1 MPVDFRDCFWGEGNN
16 GFHVLYRNMKYGYV
30 VSKDLAEFFKE
41 RSVIEETNS
50 KLLSK
55 LAKHASNCCSQGSFA
70 PLWSILRTSTEKLAT
85 LHMQM
90 VQRFQELIKDIIKYS
105 EDQHKRHKSCKEEES
120 GTCDVVQTIQLTTI
134 ALQKAKENFNA
145 RSMEYEK
152 LRRDNASL
160 KELEKA
166 EMKCKKACD
175 DYKFYIDKYSTVRE
189 DFEKKMMVT
198 CEHFQSIEEAHIKQI
213 KVFLSNYAHVLESGH
228 ALIGQ
233 VHVEFLQ
240 QCNEMDVDK
249 LLEHMINE
257 RGTGTEKPGPVSF
270 EDADLSPI
278 GQPQSPDSSENHNEE
293 KSYKKEGK
301 KMSLHRKSKPSRRT
315 TSLLDLFFSSS
326 LGNSDPSGVTNST
339 PPNNQVIENDND
351 VPKPTPPIGNT
362 LNRTNFRASKYWQ
375 SYWNSWSS
383 GFLKSKREKRKEKK
397 KKKMN
402 GIKDDSG
409 VTSGDGDSQDRVT
422 NPQIDAEGFT
432 IRPPERNQEYQK
444 DPFYSSSD
452 NDSDATTAF
461 SPLDDDEKDC
471 KNRIHIEIKPVSN
484 CTGMSASNDEL
495 IATVGKFSLSPDP
508 QRTIN
513 RPTSSAASTPDEG
526 PLKRSI
532 SMSNPLNKADTDLFS
547 IFSPSASSAST
558 PTGPAV
564 GGFPSPSSSIPNSKP
579 PSLGEM
585 AQSTT
590 ESKNSVALDSSSEV
604 EPELANN
611 EVQKP
616 LSTSRVGTPTSSI
629 LLHVLPRPPSR
640 RAFEATTRGRM
651 SPLPYAMTRTE
662 SISSLTSDFKTTS
675 MPVGSSRGPSP
686 LTIGMSDTIP
696 LAIAFNEIVNACFK
710 GTDETR
716 CQVRLMGDMKVSFP
730 AGIVQVLANN
740 PSPAHLVFKL
750 SKASKIE
757 TILPNKQLISL
768 DPSQSTKEQYVYEF
782 NMQALTAL
790 LRKQYEQ
797 SPTASYFNI
806 DILKY
811 HIKTLHGAKST
822 PLHLV
827 AYWKCEPTSTDLR
840 IDYKFNA
847 SSLSNPS
854 SLSNINII
862 VPVNGGVTDVQSKPK
877 IIWNSDTSRAMWKLA
892 ELSQSSD
899 GGGLGSLRAH
909 FDLSSGPSSVCALA
923 AQFICNN
930 TSLSGAEFELVGLG
944 YRLSLVKKQVVA
956 GKYLCE
962 SDPVSN
968 YYG

>member
-293 KSYKKEGK
+293 KSYKKEG
-301 KMSLHRKSKPSRRT
+301 
-315 TSLLDLFFSSS
+315 
-326 LGNSDPSGVTNST
+326 
-339 PPNNQVIENDND
+339 
-351 VPKPTPPIGNT
+351 
-362 LNRTNFRASKYWQ
+362 
-375 SYWNSWSS
+375 
-383 GFLKSKREKRKEKK
+383 FLKSKREKRKEKK

-452 NDSDATTAF
+452 NDS
-461 SPLDDDEKDC
+461 DDDEKDC

>member
-293 KSYKKEGK
+293 KSYKKEG
-301 KMSLHRKSKPSRRT
+301 
-315 TSLLDLFFSSS
+315 
-326 LGNSDPSGVTNST
+326 
-339 PPNNQVIENDND
+339 
-351 VPKPTPPIGNT
+351 
-362 LNRTNFRASKYWQ
+362 
-375 SYWNSWSS
+375 
-383 GFLKSKREKRKEKK
+383 FLKSKREKRKEKK

-452 NDSDATTAF
+452 NDS
-461 SPLDDDEKDC
+461 DDDEKDC

-590 ESKNSVALDSSSEV
+590 ESKNSALDSSSEV

>member
-293 KSYKKEGK
+293 KSYKKE
-301 KMSLHRKSKPSRRT
+301 
-315 TSLLDLFFSSS
+315 D
-326 LGNSDPSGVTNST
+326 
-339 PPNNQVIENDND
+339 
-351 VPKPTPPIGNT
+351 
-362 LNRTNFRASKYWQ
+362 WQ

-452 NDSDATTAF
+452 NDS
-461 SPLDDDEKDC
+461 DDDEKDC

-590 ESKNSVALDSSSEV
+590 ESKNSALDSSSEV

>member
-293 KSYKKEGK
+293 KSYKKEG
-301 KMSLHRKSKPSRRT
+301 
-315 TSLLDLFFSSS
+315 
-326 LGNSDPSGVTNST
+326 
-339 PPNNQVIENDND
+339 
-351 VPKPTPPIGNT
+351 
-362 LNRTNFRASKYWQ
+362 
-375 SYWNSWSS
+375 
-383 GFLKSKREKRKEKK
+383 FLKSKREKRKEKK

-452 NDSDATTAF
+452 NDSD
-461 SPLDDDEKDC
+461 DDEKDC

-508 QRTIN
+508 QRTRRIN

>member
-293 KSYKKEGK
+293 KSYKKE
-301 KMSLHRKSKPSRRT
+301 
-315 TSLLDLFFSSS
+315 D
-326 LGNSDPSGVTNST
+326 
-339 PPNNQVIENDND
+339 
-351 VPKPTPPIGNT
+351 
-362 LNRTNFRASKYWQ
+362 WQ